1 MDMWEVALKGH
12 DKDTGK
18 MSHGVLYSTVQ
29 KFIVLQVGVRMSHG
43 DKHVEA
49 LPIQA
54 DSKKWSMCS
63 LGRSGS
69 SHSAFVVKIFCH

>member
-29 KFIVLQVGVRMSHG
+29 KFIVLQVGVRMSH
-43 DKHVEA
+43 
-49 LPIQA
+49 
-54 DSKKWSMCS
+54 
-63 LGRSGS
+63 R
-69 SHSAFVVKIFCH
+69 